1 MKNIL
6 TDFFQALATAFKR
19 LLVDYS
25 LRSFTRCDRLL
36 AKVISSLS
44 SLTEAAEDM
53 SDDAI
58 RERETQQ
65 TNLAS
70 K

>member
-36 AKVISSLS
+36 ANVISSLS
-44 SLTEAAEDM
+44 SLTEAADDM

-70 K
+70 I